1 MDLEQLLRNI
11 KMARDA
17 AKEDAAAFGA
27 QAETLKGE
35 QRAGEMLSVVIAQRA
50 AEAVD
55 VALSRILGETRT
67 GADT

>member
-11 KMARDA
+11 EMARDA

-27 QAETLKGE
+27 QVETLKSE
-35 QRAGEMLSVVIAQRA
+35 QRAGEVLGVVIAQRA

-55 VALSRILGETRT
+55 VALSRILGESRTRT
-67 GADT
+67 DA